1 LNAPVL
7 EITYRRATPEDAEFL
22 YQVYAHT
29 RYEELATTGWNS
41 EQMEAFLRMQFH
53 AQDTH
58 YRKFYPNSTFDV
70 VMLAGTP
77 IGRLYLDR
85 EPHRLLIMDI
95 ALLPA
100 HRGTGFGTRILT
112 GLLAEAAA
120 AGQRVSI
127 HVETYNPARH
137 LYDRL
142 GFVQIGEAGVYLE
155 MAWTPPASQ
164 AAHEN

>member
-1 LNAPVL
+1 LNAPIS
-7 EITYRRATPEDAEFL
+7 EITYRRATPEDTEFL
-22 YQVYAHT
+22 YKVYAHT
-29 RYEELATTGWNS
+29 RYEELALTGWHP
-41 EQMEAFLRMQFH
+41 EQVEAFLRMQFH

-58 YRKFYPNSTFDV
+58 YRTHYPTSTFD
-70 VMLAGTP
+70 LIELERTP

-85 EPHRLLIMDI
+85 QPHQLLIMDI
-95 ALLPA
+95 ALLPTY
-100 HRGTGFGTRILT
+100 RGAGIGTRILT

-120 AGQRVSI
+120 AGQRVNI

-155 MAWTPPASQ
+155 MGWTPPAS
-164 AAHEN
+164 AGAGEN

>member
-1 LNAPVL
+1 LNAPVS

-29 RYEELATTGWNS
+29 RYEELAVTGWAS
-41 EQMEAFLRMQFH
+41 DQVEAFLRMQFQ

-58 YRKFYPNSTFDV
+58 YRTFYPNSTFDLV
-70 VMLAGTP
+70 LLAGQP

-85 EPHRLLIMDI
+85 QPDQLLIMDI
-95 ALLPA
+95 ALLPT
-100 HRGTGFGTRILT
+100 HRGTGIGTRILNE
-112 GLLAEAAA
+112 LLAEAATI
-120 AGQRVSI
+120 GQRVKI

-142 GFVQIGEAGVYLE
+142 GFVQISEAGVYLE
-155 MAWTPPASQ
+155 MAWTPPARKFL
-164 AAHEN
+164 